1 MVNCLSGRIPYNF
14 LRPLSQKDCPK
25 NEQDKLD
32 PKLHP
37 YASAIGSL
45 MYLMICTRPDIA
57 FAVVFKVIQENF
69 IGWLFNGFS
78 DI

>member
-32 PKLHP
+32 PKLHL
-37 YASAIGSL
+37 YAFAVGSL

-57 FAVVFKVIQENF
+57 FAVSVVSRFQSNPRKLHWIA
-69 IGWLFNGFS
+69 I
-78 DI
+78 